1 MPPYENSLAGQSISE
16 KKNMGHPFSNRH
28 LGPGGSGDSSVTCS
42 ESGTVSSPSASF
54 SSILTPVVTPS
65 SSSAPLSAPITSTLA
80 TSVTMLPSAS
90 AVPSSASNS
99 SALSQSKVN
108 AGAIAGGVIGGLVF
122 IALVILGVIHVRR
135 RRRLHTAPSAEF
147 MSGRALINPLGSAP
161 GAGRSTSQFSTT
173 SQLSATP
180 RDAFAAAPPA
190 FTPGNYPYPFPEK
203 LGNMIPL

>member
-1 MPPYENSLAGQSISE
+1 
-16 KKNMGHPFSNRH
+16 MGHPFSNRH
-28 LGPGGSGDSSVTCS
+28 LGPGGSGDKNQSSVTCS

-54 SSILTPVVTPS
+54 TGSSILTPVVTPS

-108 AGAIAGGVIGGLVF
+108 ARAIAGGVIGGLVF
-122 IALVILGVIHVRR
+122 IALVILGVIYVRR

-147 MSGRALINPLGSAP
+147 MSGRALINPLGSAS
-161 GAGRSTSQFSTT
+161 GAGRSTSQFSST

-180 RDAFAAAPPA
+180 RDVFAAAPPA

>member
-1 MPPYENSLAGQSISE
+1 MPPHENFLAGQSTLE
-16 KKNMGHPFSNRH
+16 KKNIGHPFSNRH
-28 LGPGGSGDSSVTCS
+28 LGPGGFGDKKESSVTCS
-42 ESGTVSSPSASF
+42 ESGTVSSPSTSF
-54 SSILTPVVTPS
+54 SSILSPVVTPS
-65 SSSAPLSAPITSTLA
+65 SSSVPLTSTLA

-122 IALVILGVIHVRR
+122 IALVILGVIYVRR

-161 GAGRSTSQFSTT
+161 GAGRSTSQFSST

-180 RDAFAAAPPA
+180 RDAFTAAPPA

-203 LGNMIPL
+203 LSNMIPL